1 LSQAPQSV
9 AGMTQFPY
17 SQRQA
22 ATKGDIKGADRHVYE
37 GDIHLIF
44 ASPFSSCSPAEAFP
58 PGWDEAA
65 C

>member
-1 LSQAPQSV
+1 
-9 AGMTQFPY
+9 MTQFPY